1 MGYTQKDMAYIL
13 GIRQTAY
20 SNIETGRSS
29 LTDRNKNHLIERL
42 GINPSW
48 LNGDDSVEMMTKESF
63 ESNKIIWPAGIS
75 SVDST
80 TSKEH
85 NSSEAKSPC
94 LESCSAKGRPYYDID
109 FICGFDE
116 LFNSHTTTP
125 AYLIDYPPYNKDG
138 VIWCNAT
145 GSSMEPEINNGD
157 VVVLQEVQDWDS
169 YMTFGETYAIAT
181 RNNLR
186 TIKKVRKGSD
196 SDHLLLVPVNKD
208 YDEQEIPKNM
218 ILKVFRVLAAMKK
231 F

>member
-1 MGYTQKDMAYIL
+1 MEQSVNERIKELCDKYFNGNVSEMARSVGVNQPTLRDIIGAKQSKPSYETLKAIVASPT
-13 GIRQTAY
+13 IREDAAW
-20 SNIETGRSS
+20 
-29 LTDRNKNHLIERL
+29 LLIGDSAPTIASEIANRL
-42 GINPSW
+42 SPTEPLPSA
-48 LNGDDSVEMMTKESF
+48 NYA
-63 ESNKIIWPAGIS
+63 N
-75 SVDST
+75 
-80 TSKEH
+80 
-85 NSSEAKSPC
+85 
-94 LESCSAKGRPYYDID
+94 GRPYYDID

>member
-1 MGYTQKDMAYIL
+1 MMEESINKRIKTLCEKYFGGNVSEMARTVGVNQPTLRDIIGVKQSKPSY
-13 GIRQTAY
+13 
-20 SNIETGRSS
+20 ETLKAIVTSPTITEDAAW
-29 LTDRNKNHLIERL
+29 LLI
-42 GINPSW
+42 G
-48 LNGDDSVEMMTKESF
+48 
-63 ESNKIIWPAGIS
+63 
-75 SVDST
+75 DST
-80 TSKEH
+80 SDIASDMDNELLSPDHLQHK
-85 NSSEAKSPC
+85 SSTI
-94 LESCSAKGRPYYDID
+94 GRPFYDID

-145 GSSMEPEINNGD
+145 GASMEPEINNGD

>member
-1 MGYTQKDMAYIL
+1 MVKICFISDYMDFTIKRILKYLEAEGITTREFERKCGLSNGYFANVKGVSLAKWYEIIKPNAPRLNEKWVFFGDGNMYVDD
-13 GIRQTAY
+13 Y
-20 SNIETGRSS
+20 SAA
-29 LTDRNKNHLIERL
+29 
-42 GINPSW
+42 
-48 LNGDDSVEMMTKESF
+48 KE
-63 ESNKIIWPAGIS
+63 EAAIS
-75 SVDST
+75 YS
-80 TSKEH
+80 
-85 NSSEAKSPC
+85 
-94 LESCSAKGRPYYDID
+94 KGRPYFDID

-145 GSSMEPEINNGD
+145 GASMEPEINNGD

-196 SDHLLLVPVNKD
+196 NDHLLLVPVNKE